1 MGRLVSKCKA
11 KIKTKLILNHPYI
24 KDRYWEYYAQHPGNG
39 KADKARRFAKMIQLN
54 YIYRKQIGA
63 VENETYQTVDEFVR
77 EASAY
82 EVISFDI
89 FDTLL
94 LRSVEKPVD
103 VFAYMEALYHF
114 PHFQDLR
121 IRAEVEARR
130 ESDNGEVNLRQI
142 YNVIARKSDIDI
154 DVWMEREIEAEML
167 ICTENP
173 YFKQIVQ
180 RLQKADKRIIAVS
193 DMYLPL
199 ETIEKLLR
207 KCGYIGFEKIFISN
221 EYHLS
226 KARGDL
232 YDVVKEYIQSA
243 TVLHIGDNIASD
255 FAMAKKRGF
264 DAKHYYNVNAKYQVS
279 NLVYGMTRLVG
290 AFSKGIINAYLN
302 NGTNKENPYFEY
314 GMVNGGLLACGYCE
328 YLNEIVKKHE
338 IDKILFVAR
347 DGHIIKK
354 VYDRYYQKC
363 ETEYMLFSRF
373 CAEQILFNRYT
384 EDYIKHNMEYRLR
397 FEKKVNLRQL
407 LYETDLQFLEDD
419 FKSSG
424 LDLDELFTEK
434 NCKKVIA
441 KIYDCKAK
449 INTYFEETRKNMY
462 EYLKPMIE
470 NCSKVL
476 VVDLGWFGTG
486 GIAVKYLLED
496 VYKTGITVLSA
507 LVGTN
512 EDTSLEGRIAN
523 KELFPYAYSPIHDLY
538 LLHWHTRHQYNV
550 HNLLIEL
557 MFSAPYPSFLK
568 FVRNEERQLEP
579 RFSYEETENYV
590 IINSIHDGIMKFAEL
605 YHDLDDSIKSL
616 LEVRGGDAYAAFMC
630 TADNHEK
637 CYELF
642 KDYKISELSGI
653 FGAKSITTM
662 GQIMKEDHY
671 I

>member
-1 MGRLVSKCKA
+1 MRRLVSKCKT
-11 KIKTKLILNHPYI
+11 KIKNKLILEYPYI
-24 KDRYWEYYAQHPGNG
+24 RERYWEYYAQHPGHG
-39 KADKARRFAKMIQLN
+39 SADKVRRFAKMLQLN
-54 YIYRKQIGA
+54 YIYRSHA
-63 VENETYQTVDEFVR
+63 RTVNEETYQTVDEFVA
-77 EASAY
+77 EASEY
-82 EVISFDI
+82 EVVSFDI

-94 LRSVEKPVD
+94 LRSVERPVD

-114 PHFQDLR
+114 PHFQDFR
-121 IRAEVEARR
+121 IRAEIEARKIS
-130 ESDNGEVNLRQI
+130 ETGEVSLREI
-142 YNVIARKSDIDI
+142 YNVMAQKTDIDV
-154 DVWMEREIEAEML
+154 DVWMEREIEAETL
-167 ICTENP
+167 ICMANP
-173 YFKQIVQ
+173 YFKQIIEK
-180 RLQKADKRIIAVS
+180 LQGENRRIIAVS

-199 ETIEKLLR
+199 EKIEKILK
-207 KCGYIGFEKIFISN
+207 KCGYSGFEKIFISS
-221 EYHLS
+221 EYCLS
-226 KARGDL
+226 KAKGDL
-232 YDVVKEYIQSA
+232 YDVVKGYIQGS
-243 TVLHIGDNIASD
+243 TILHIGDNITSD
-255 FAMAKKRGF
+255 FVMAQKKGIK
-264 DAKHYYNVNAKYQVS
+264 AKHYHNVNAKYQVS
-279 NLVYGMTRLVG
+279 NLLYGMTRLVG

-302 NGTNKENPYFEY
+302 NGINRENPYFEY
-314 GMVNGGLLACGYCE
+314 GMINGGLLACGYCE
-328 YLNEIVKKHE
+328 YLNEIVQKYKV
-338 IDKILFVAR
+338 DKILFVAR
-347 DGHIIKK
+347 DGYIIKK
-354 VYDRYYQKC
+354 VYDQYYQSC

-384 EDYIKHNMEYRLR
+384 EDYIKHNMEYRLHL
-397 FEKKVNLRQL
+397 EKKVSIKQL
-407 LYETDLQFLEDD
+407 LYETDLQFLEEDL
-419 FKSSG
+419 KNSG
-424 LDLDELFTEK
+424 LDMEELFTEK
-434 NCKKVIA
+434 NSKKVIEQ
-441 KIYDCKAK
+441 IYACKEK
-449 INTYFEETRKNMY
+449 INIYFEETRKNMY

-568 FVRNEERQLEP
+568 FVRNEEGQLEAK
-579 RFSYEETENYV
+579 FSYEEKENYE
-590 IINSIHDGIMKFAEL
+590 IINSIHEGILKFVEL
-605 YHDLDDSIKSL
+605 YHGLDDSIKPL
-616 LEVRGGDAYAAFMC
+616 LEIHGGDAYAAFMC

-653 FGAKSITTM
+653 FGAQSITTM

-671 I
+671 V